1 MEGTNIDLLKSLQTG
16 FINSSLDSRM
26 ELRPQLLVNDFL
38 SGRKVLTTIDHEL
51 NNCEE
56 FWFSVAFITTGG
68 IATVH
73 QTLIDLEKK
82 GVKGNILASQY
93 LNFTQPEALR
103 KLLQFKNV
111 TLKICDHGNFHGKG
125 YLFKT
130 NHIYNLIIGSSNF
143 TSNALTSNKE
153 LNIKISAGIQSEL
166 ITSTL
171 KEFKNEFEK
180 AIEVDEKFIEKYESI
195 YQKQKSSNT
204 QSEEKFDSLTQRP
217 VMPNSMQKEALK
229 NINNLRKEGKNKA
242 LLISATGTGKTYL
255 SAFDVKQFNP
265 KKFLFVVHRKR
276 IAEEAL
282 RSFQRIFKEG
292 IKSMG
297 LFSGDRKEIEND
309 FIFST
314 VQTIA
319 REENL
324 KLFDP
329 TYFDYIVIDETHR
342 AGAES
347 YQRLLN
353 YFNPEFLLGMTAT
366 PERTDGYDMFKL
378 FDHNIAYEIRLHRA
392 LEEDM
397 LAPFHYYGISE
408 IEIEDKVIEEDAGF
422 NLLLHPDR
430 LNHILATIKKFGTDT
445 GEIRGLVFCSKVEE
459 CEWFSDQ
466 FNKAGYKT
474 KALSGNSSDKERDA
488 AIELLESDDQ
498 REKLD
503 YIFTRD
509 IFNEGIDIPRVNQV
523 IMLRP
528 TQSAIVFV
536 QQLGRGLRKA
546 FNKEYLTV
554 IDFIGNYNN
563 NFLVPIAL
571 YGDSSYN
578 KDSLRKFMS
587 NESRFLPGESTISF
601 DSIAK
606 ERIYKAIDS
615 ANLQPYKELKK
626 DYNLLKF
633 KLNRIPNM
641 ADFLDHGSRDPFH
654 YVNYNKSYYNF
665 LKAINEDIPT
675 IPAKDEKLL
684 EYLSYEINNAK
695 RAEESYLLKILVLEK
710 SITDKEFQASIFKE
724 FGFQITN
731 ETVASAVSNINLN
744 FITENYNRNL
754 LPISQIHGYHLI
766 SLEDG
771 LISLSKSFS
780 EVLEN
785 NCFKSQLED
794 SIQYSILTYKKQFD
808 LSQYKEGFM
817 LYHKYARKDVF
828 RILNWK
834 QNPLAQNVGGYI
846 ISQDKSNCPIFVT
859 YHKDENISNATKYE
873 DGFKDNHVF
882 EWMSK
887 NKRTL
892 NSPDVQS
899 IKNHKA
905 TNLRMP
911 LFIKKSNAE
920 SDDFYYMGDL
930 TPKQES
936 FEQTTINND
945 NGSTF
950 SIVKIIFDIQPA
962 VEDWMLKYLNTK
974 GQ

>member
-1 MEGTNIDLLKSLQTG
+1 MEGLNSDLLKSLQTG
-16 FINSSLDSRM
+16 FINSSLDSKM
-26 ELRPQLLVNDFL
+26 EFRPQLLVNDYL

-51 NNCEE
+51 NSCQE
-56 FWFSVAFITTGG
+56 FWFSVAFITTSG

-73 QTLIDLEKK
+73 QTLINLEKK

-103 KLLQFKNV
+103 KLLQFKNIS
-111 TLKICDHGNFHGKG
+111 LKICDHGNFHGKG
-125 YLFKT
+125 YLYKT
-130 NHIYNLIIGSSNF
+130 EDIYNLIIGSSNF

-166 ITSTL
+166 IASTL
-171 KEFKNEFEK
+171 KEFQNEFDK
-180 AIEVDEKFIEKYESI
+180 AITVNDEFIEKYESI
-195 YQKQKSSNT
+195 YKQQKSANSRI
-204 QSEEKFDSLTQRP
+204 EEKFDATTQKP
-217 VMPNSMQKEALK
+217 VVPNSMQRDALI
-229 NINNLRKEGKNKA
+229 NINRLREEGKEKA

-265 KKFLFVVHRKR
+265 KRFLFVVHRKR
-276 IAEEAL
+276 IAEDAM
-282 RSFQRIFKEG
+282 RSFQRIFKGEN
-292 IKSMG
+292 KSMG
-297 LFSGDRKEIEND
+297 LFSGDKKEIEND

-314 VQTIA
+314 VQTIS

-329 TYFDYIVIDETHR
+329 TFFDYIVIDETHR

-347 YQRLLN
+347 YQRLLK
-353 YFNPEFLLGMTAT
+353 YFKPNFLLGMTAT
-366 PERTDGYDMFKL
+366 PERTDGYDMFQL
-378 FDHNIAYEIRLHRA
+378 FNHNIAYEIRLHRA
-392 LEEDM
+392 LEEEM

-408 IEIEDKVIEEDAGF
+408 ISIEDKVIEEDAGF

-430 LNHILATIKKFGTDT
+430 LNHILSTIKKFGTDS

-459 CEWFSDQ
+459 CKWFSEQ

-474 KALSGNSSDKERDA
+474 IALSGDSSDEQRDA
-488 AIELLESDDQ
+488 AIELLESNDSN
-498 REKLD
+498 EKLD

-509 IFNEGIDIPRVNQV
+509 IFNEGLDIPRVNQV

-536 QQLGRGLRKA
+536 QQLGRGLRKTN
-546 FNKEYLTV
+546 NKEYLTV
-554 IDFIGNYNN
+554 IDFIGNYTN

-633 KLNRIPNM
+633 KLNRIPTM
-641 ADFLDHGSRDPFH
+641 VDFLDHGSRDPFH

-665 LKAINEDIPT
+665 LKAINEDIPSV
-675 IPAKDEKLL
+675 PAKDEKLL

-695 RAEESYLLKILVLEK
+695 RVEESHLLKILLLEK
-710 SITDKEFQASIFKE
+710 RITEKEFQASIFRE
-724 FGFQITN
+724 FGFQITD
-731 ETVASAVSNINLN
+731 ETVISAISNANLN
-744 FITENYNRNL
+744 FITENYNGNL
-754 LPISQIHGYHLI
+754 LPVSQIHGYHLI
-766 SLEDG
+766 DHENG
-771 LISLSKSFS
+771 IISLGNSFN
-780 EVLEN
+780 EVFEN
-785 NCFKSQLED
+785 NGFKSQLED
-794 SIQYSILTYKKQFD
+794 SIQYSIISYKKKFD
-808 LSQYKEGFM
+808 ISQYKKGFM

-859 YHKDENISNATKYE
+859 YHKDENISSATKYE
-873 DGFKDNHVF
+873 DGFIDNHVF

-892 NSPDVQS
+892 NSPDVQA
-899 IKNHKA
+899 IKNHVV
-905 TNLRMP
+905 TDLRMP

-936 FEQTTINND
+936 FEQTTIKND
-945 NGSTF
+945 KGKDV
-950 SIVKIIFDIQPA
+950 SIVKILFDIQPA

-974 GQ
+974 G